1 MNKFFVLISVAPT
14 VLYLSA
20 CTETFTA
27 TPDEIIIIQQFDI
40 WDSDPAARKAEEHC
54 ARFGKAARLKG
65 KTGRIRRFACEH
77 GS

>member
-1 MNKFFVLISVAPT
+1 MNKFYALFSMVPGVLC
-14 VLYLSA
+14 LSA

-27 TPDEIIIIQQFDI
+27 TPDEIIIIQQFDV
-40 WDSDPAARKAEEHC
+40 WDWDPAADKAAEHC
-54 ARFGKAARLKG
+54 ARFGKAARLIS